1 MTKNRSNNANNS
13 GNTFGMRSI
22 SNTAAS
28 GSATE
33 LDLKPINTNQ
43 QQQYEFDTNS
53 IDEEYYEFDPSTQQ
67 AQCGSFYLRVG
78 AVAFGVGS
86 MIYSGLEFGQFFELE
101 SKEHCYSFIYGFTPS
116 SHMIFTFIQLYF
128 IFMNSRVLIARHKL
142 IGKFSSTETILFFSL
157 SNQKEIT
164 LFLLLLML
172 KKIIIYII

>member
-1 MTKNRSNNANNS
+1 MCSM
-13 GNTFGMRSI
+13 GNTA
-22 SNTAAS
+22 TS
-28 GSATE
+28 GSAAE
-33 LDLKPINTNQ
+33 LDLKQNNTN

-142 IGKFSSTETILFFSL
+142 IGKFSATKNFFPHYL
-157 SNQKEIT
+157 YRGIT
-164 LFLLLLML
+164 YFGDSA
-172 KKIIIYII
+172 